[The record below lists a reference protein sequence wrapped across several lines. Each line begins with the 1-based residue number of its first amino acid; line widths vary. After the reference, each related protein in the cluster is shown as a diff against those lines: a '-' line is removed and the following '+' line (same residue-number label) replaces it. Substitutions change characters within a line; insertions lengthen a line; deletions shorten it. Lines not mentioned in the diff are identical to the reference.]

1 MLVNN
6 GAQALR
12 DFSEKLDKET
22 VVQVTGGVWF
32 VFGLGLSNA
41 VFIEGETGVIL
52 IDTLDSL
59 ERGTKLSEIIQKCTN
74 KEVKTILYTHSHPD
88 HTGGAGAFAGSKP
101 EVIAFAPVKQPLERS
116 ALLQEVLNR
125 RAIRQFGYFLSDEE
139 AISQGS
145 GPREGISRRE
155 RRAPLPPTTIYEQ
168 DKVTRIFD
176 GVEIEL
182 VRLPGETDDHIMI
195 WLPEKKVLCC
205 GDNYY
210 ACFPNL
216 YAIRGG
222 EYRNIISWI
231 NSLDVLRSYSA
242 ECLLPGHTEAV
253 IGHEAIQETLK
264 NYRDALDYLLTETLT
279 AINQGKSPEQI
290 AAQLRLPE
298 EYVTL
303 PYLGEFYGCV
313 EWTVRE
319 IYAAYVGWFDGN
331 PANLHPLTPKQRGE
345 KLLALM
351 GGSEKVL
358 SAAQAALQ
366 DREYQW
372 CLELCDIL
380 MAEGAGTSKALLTKA
395 EALLGIAEY
404 ETSANGRHYYIAC
417 AKALQ
422 DCIQKGQ
429 SGETL

>member
-1 MLVNN
+1 M
-6 GAQALR
+6 
-12 DFSEKLDKET
+12 
-22 VVQVTGGVWF
+22 
-32 VFGLGLSNA
+32 
-41 VFIEGETGVIL
+41 
-52 IDTLDSL
+52 
-59 ERGTKLSEIIQKCTN
+59 
-74 KEVKTILYTHSHPD
+74 
-88 HTGGAGAFAGSKP
+88 
-101 EVIAFAPVKQPLERS
+101 
-116 ALLQEVLNR
+116 
-125 RAIRQFGYFLSDEE
+125 
-139 AISQGS
+139 
-145 GPREGISRRE
+145 
-155 RRAPLPPTTIYEQ
+155 
-168 DKVTRIFD
+168 
-176 GVEIEL
+176 EIEL

-222 EYRNIISWI
+222 EYRNITSWI

-319 IYAAYVGWFDGN
+319 IYAA
-331 PANLHPLTPKQRGE
+331 
-345 KLLALM
+345 
-351 GGSEKVL
+351 
-358 SAAQAALQ
+358 
-366 DREYQW
+366 
-372 CLELCDIL
+372 
-380 MAEGAGTSKALLTKA
+380 
-395 EALLGIAEY
+395 
-404 ETSANGRHYYIAC
+404 
-417 AKALQ
+417 
-422 DCIQKGQ
+422 
-429 SGETL
+429 